1 MATLR
6 KTVIANFCDD
16 EHDIERVLGPIEK
29 EPYKYANG
37 SIKTRPMLRD
47 YAFELVEK
55 SHQEQ
60 IAALQEQI
68 AALQKIRESSE
79 SSVSDSESSESE
91 SSESESSESSV
102 SDSESSESSVSDS
115 ESESSESSVSDSE
128 SESSESSVSDSESES
143 SESSD
148 PDESSLVPITLNT
161 RCCGRCRSYGHY
173 RNNCPLL
180 SHLPMK
186 PTSTWNNTHKHNSIK
201 KYTCPICFKQE
212 MNKCNLDRHKK
223 NRHPT
228 DLPN

>member
-79 SSVSDSESSESE
+79 S
-91 SSESESSESSV
+91 ESSESSV
-102 SDSESSESSVSDS
+102 SDSESSVSDS
-115 ESESSESSVSDSE
+115 ESESESSVSDSE
-128 SESSESSVSDSESES
+128 
-143 SESSD
+143 

-161 RCCGRCRSYGHY
+161 RSCSRCGKTGHY

-180 SHLPMK
+180 CHRPMK
-186 PTSTWNNTHKHNSIK
+186 PTSTWNDTHKHYSIK

-212 MNKCNLDRHKK
+212 MNKCNLDRHTK
-223 NRHPT
+223 NRHPI

>member
-68 AALQKIRESSE
+68 AALQKIRESS
-79 SSVSDSESSESE
+79 VSD
-91 SSESESSESSV
+91 
-102 SDSESSESSVSDS
+102 SESSVSDS

-143 SESSD
+143 SD
-148 PDESSLVPITLNT
+148 PDESSLVPITLNN

>member
-68 AALQKIRESSE
+68 AALQKIRESS
-79 SSVSDSESSESE
+79 VSDSESS
-91 SSESESSESSV
+91 V
-102 SDSESSESSVSDS
+102 SDSESSVSDS

-128 SESSESSVSDSESES
+128 SESSESSVSDSE